1 MSEKKCF
8 EELMKEMKTLSNA
21 IQKLEGRTHLVEE
34 QDVRVLANSSSRQ
47 QNANGMNIDLYSAK
61 SSSPPTTMETSV
73 APPSKSYKEISF
85 ISYDQL
91 VADPPD
97 AFDELQRITK
107 ISESGGV
114 QDVNSGTSGLNGQYY
129 LNQRVL

>member
-1 MSEKKCF
+1 
-8 EELMKEMKTLSNA
+8 MKEMKTLSNA
-21 IQKLEGRTHLVEE
+21 IQKLEVQANAPGRTHLVEE

-61 SSSPPTTMETSV
+61 SSSPPTTMEPFV

-85 ISYDQL
+85 ISYDRL
-91 VADPPD
+91 VDPPD
-97 AFDELQRITK
+97 TFDELQRITK

-114 QDVNSGTSGLNGQYY
+114 QDVNSGPQ
-129 LNQRVL
+129 V